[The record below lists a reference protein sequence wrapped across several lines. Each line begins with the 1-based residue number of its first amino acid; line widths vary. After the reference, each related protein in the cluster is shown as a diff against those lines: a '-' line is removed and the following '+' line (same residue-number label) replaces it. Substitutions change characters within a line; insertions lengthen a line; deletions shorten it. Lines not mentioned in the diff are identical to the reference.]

1 MRTGR
6 AAPSGT
12 GERPEDPLFHSRLSE
27 SGRTGSG
34 LFVRAR
40 LQQMAPDAEIK
51 VMSLPGSRP
60 HLLDEYNEDRAR
72 YAQKDHINE

>member
-1 MRTGR
+1 MNALKILSFTLVF
-6 AAPSGT
+6 PNP
-12 GERPEDPLFHSRLSE
+12 GEQGL
-27 SGRTGSG
+27 G